1 MSKELENAKQKLRLQ
16 LNGGSLGVGKAAWE
30 EALNAAVPD
39 PVVHIRHAP
48 IEGTPEYRTHVAAIP
63 SQVGCHFHAHGDEGY
78 AVVSGKGTLHWG
90 KAVKDLKGY
99 HVEWETPVDVSKG
112 DSFVIPEGYAH
123 QLRKR
128 GDGDLV
134 IIFGCPDSHL
144 NDTEDRTLLADAPVT
159 TKKRIAKKG
168 LTL

>member
-1 MSKELENAKQKLRLQ
+1 MNAELKKAKQKLGLQ
-16 LNGGSLGVGKAAWE
+16 SGEGSLGVGKSLWEAA
-30 EALNAAVPD
+30 LKSAVPD

-48 IEGTPEYRTHVAAIP
+48 IDGSPAYRTHVAAIP
-63 SQVGCHFHAHGDEGY
+63 SQVGCHFHAHGDEDY

-90 KAVKDLKGY
+90 KAVPDSKGY
-99 HVEWETPVDVSKG
+99 HVEWEVPVDVSKG

-128 GDGDLV
+128 GSGDLV

-144 NDTEDRTLLADAPVT
+144 NDTEDRTILADAPLT
-159 TKKRIAKKG
+159 NKQITKKSP
-168 LTL
+168 TP

>member
-1 MSKELENAKQKLRLQ
+1 MNAELEKTKQKLQ
-16 LNGGSLGVGKAAWE
+16 LRSDGGSLGVGELMWQS
-30 EALNAAVPD
+30 ALNTAVPD

-48 IEGTPEYRTHVAAIP
+48 IEGTSEYRTHVAAIP
-63 SQVGCHFHAHGDEGY
+63 SQVGCHFHSYGDEDY

-90 KAVKDLKGY
+90 KAVPDSKGY
-99 HVEWETPVDVSKG
+99 HVEWEMPVDVSKG

-128 GDGDLV
+128 SDGDLV

-144 NDTEDRTLLADAPVT
+144 NDTEDRTLLADAPLAVKPTT
-159 TKKRIAKKG
+159 TKRSG
-168 LTL
+168 L